1 MSRRTK
7 LQGRVAMRVI
17 KVATTTT
24 RTIRVDNNE
33 GTDCKDL
40 WSFVC
45 IVSLLCLWDVKA
57 SPNKK
62 SGKSVKLLGWVELLS

>member
-40 WSFVC
+40 
-45 IVSLLCLWDVKA
+45 
-57 SPNKK
+57 
-62 SGKSVKLLGWVELLS
+62 